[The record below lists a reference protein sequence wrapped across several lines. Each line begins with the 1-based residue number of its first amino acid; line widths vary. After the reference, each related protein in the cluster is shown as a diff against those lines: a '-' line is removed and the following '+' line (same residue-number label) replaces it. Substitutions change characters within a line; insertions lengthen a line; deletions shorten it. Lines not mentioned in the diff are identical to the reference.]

1 MLFIVACS
9 KEQPDVARLFYAMNT
24 DVKYTET
31 SFSGDDAIAI
41 ADLVKNECQGLGDS
55 FTRVTMNAKTSSL
68 VLYLDDDGNVACSAL
83 KPKQNTSI
91 EVKSRAD
98 APDATVAVVVNEKT
112 ITITQIQEALARVSA
127 QPDAATVNAV
137 VNQLID
143 VELLRQQAEKYDVT
157 DIELATERKQFF
169 ERTGLSEE
177 QVAENLKATGSSEE
191 KFREE
196 LVQQLK
202 VQKLFKERLLSDEVQ
217 VSDDDVKNYYLDNA
231 NQFLVS
237 EQALMRQIFV
247 ADPENGRAKAQ
258 QAADLLQSK
267 DFCEVVLML
276 SEDTQTKDKCG
287 AYLVARGVLPKNLE
301 DAAFGTPM
309 NQTAV
314 VFTESGIHLV
324 QTLQVTMPRVQSYAE
339 VAQSLKASLQASA
352 LQQRYTLYLV
362 VLRSDAMI
370 VSYLG

>member
-1 MLFIVACS
+1 
-9 KEQPDVARLFYAMNT
+9 
-24 DVKYTET
+24 
-31 SFSGDDAIAI
+31 
-41 ADLVKNECQGLGDS
+41 
-55 FTRVTMNAKTSSL
+55 
-68 VLYLDDDGNVACSAL
+68 
-83 KPKQNTSI
+83 
-91 EVKSRAD
+91 
-98 APDATVAVVVNEKT
+98 
-112 ITITQIQEALARVSA
+112 
-127 QPDAATVNAV
+127 
-137 VNQLID
+137 
-143 VELLRQQAEKYDVT
+143 
-157 DIELATERKQFF
+157 
-169 ERTGLSEE
+169 
-177 QVAENLKATGSSEE
+177 
-191 KFREE
+191 
-196 LVQQLK
+196 
-202 VQKLFKERLLSDEVQ
+202 
-217 VSDDDVKNYYLDNA
+217 
-231 NQFLVS
+231 
-237 EQALMRQIFV
+237 MRQIFV